1 MFNKIQT
8 AAFVLL
14 LSLLVLTTGCGA
26 RQVRLSAA
34 DEGKQVTIRSGE
46 LLVISLDG
54 NPTTGYTWETQDLDT
69 SLFRQVGEV
78 KFDSSNPGLLGS
90 GGVQTLTL
98 AALKPGT
105 TTLTLVYHRPWEK
118 GVAPIQTFRVSV
130 AIR

>member
-1 MFNKIQT
+1 MFNKIQPVVF
-8 AAFVLL
+8 ALL
-14 LSLLVLTTGCGA
+14 VSLLVLTTGCGA

-34 DEGKQVTIRSGE
+34 DEGKQVTIHTGE
-46 LLVISLDG
+46 QLVISLDG
-54 NPTTGYTWETQDLDT
+54 NPTTGYTWEAQDLDA

-78 KFDSSNPGLLGS
+78 KFDSSSPGLLGS

-118 GVAPIQTFRVSV
+118 GVAPIQTFSITVT
-130 AIR
+130 IQ